1 MQDKCWATL
10 LSYIPSQQHDGLML
24 VTTNGTEI
32 AIQTILRV
40 ESQFMAI
47 KGRLAG
53 SQDTGRLFFIP
64 FSRIDYF
71 GFQKSVREDE
81 FHELFGAL
89 RMPGLEEESAAHVQ
103 PEAVAPAQVP
113 APTNVVPPQPAL
125 AAAVAAPTVQETAA
139 DGTPARGSP
148 PIRSTVLDRFR
159 SRNGV

>member
-10 LSYIPSQQHDGLML
+10 LSYIPPQQHDGLML
-24 VTTNGTEI
+24 VTTSGTEI

-64 FSRIDYF
+64 FSQIDYF
-71 GFQKSVREDE
+71 GFQKSVREEE
-81 FHELFGAL
+81 FHEQFGGL
-89 RMPGLEEESAAHVQ
+89 RMPGSEEESAAPVP
-103 PEAVAPAQVP
+103 PEAVP
-113 APTNVVPPQPAL
+113 APVAAPPVVVPPQPAP
-125 AAAVAAPTVQETAA
+125 AAAVPAPTVPETAA
-139 DGTPARGSP
+139 DSAGQRGAP
-148 PIRSTVLDRFR
+148 PIRSTVLDKFR